1 MHSLQLTARVFILGL
16 LGSLLGCSNFAEK
29 NDTAEFP
36 VATQFPQ
43 VYQGKLRAAA
53 HWQAVADNEA
63 ELLSQK
69 LPDILVGFST
79 DPRHDSDNSSDFAIA
94 YHHMLTNSLLENGL
108 AVKDGNGD
116 FDLSYHIQVIEHDL
130 RGQSQLPAGFWSAAT
145 GVGFLIAHVADNWNN
160 PELILVPIAVALD
173 AYNYFNSDSDWWRT
187 INTEIVLTTAVRRDS
202 RILYSNTSV
211 YYFESSDRQL
221 YDRGK
226 SFEVISTSGGI

>member
-1 MHSLQLTARVFILGL
+1 MYSLQLTLRVCTLGL
-16 LGSLLGCSNFAEK
+16 LGCLLGCSNFAEK

-53 HWQAVADNEA
+53 HWQVVANKEA

-79 DPRHDSDNSSDFAIA
+79 DPSLNDDNNSDFAVA
-94 YHHMLTNSLLENGL
+94 YRHMLTSSLLENGL
-108 AVKDGNGD
+108 AVKDSKGD

-145 GVGFLIAHVADNWNN
+145 GVGFLIAHAIDNWNS

-173 AYNYFNSDSDWWRT
+173 AYNYLNSDSDWWRT

-202 RILYSNTSV
+202 QILYSNTSV

-221 YDRGK
+221 YDRGR
-226 SFEVISTSGGI
+226 SFEIISTSGGI